1 MSENLPERLPQT
13 SHDAVGVSRQPAPRT
28 YRVEGIVMRVIPYGE
43 KDRILTIYTRQMGKL
58 SAIAKGS
65 RNPLTRL
72 APATQLFTHAH
83 YFLAQGKTLEVVTQ
97 VRIIEVF
104 EGLRRDVEMM
114 VVCAQ
119 CCEMLSKSVPD
130 GEADPALFDDLLS
143 ALRIANRG
151 VDADLLLTAFISRLL
166 KRVGYMP
173 QVGFCVSCGSRELGE
188 EVHLSIAQGG
198 TLCKACADRR
208 GFDFKLSKGDVAL
221 ISDSLRFGI
230 YAVTRSRPRDVS
242 AERVSE
248 CLTLFWQYLFQ
259 TQLQSVKVRQQLRNW
274 RKGFGLSQRGDECNG
289 DKV

>member
-1 MSENLPERLPQT
+1 MSENLPDRLPQT
-13 SHDAVGVSRQPAPRT
+13 SDSVGSVFRQPAPRT
-28 YRVEGIVMRVIPYGE
+28 YRVEGIVLRVIPYGE

-58 SAIAKGS
+58 NAIAKGS

-104 EGLRRDVEMM
+104 ERLRKDVEMM

-143 ALRIANRG
+143 ALRIANKG
-151 VDADLLLTAFISRLL
+151 VDADLLLAAFISRLL
-166 KRVGYMP
+166 KRLGYMP
-173 QVGFCVSCGSRELGE
+173 QVSFCVGCGSRILDD

-198 TLCKACADRR
+198 TLCKDCANRK
-208 GFDFKLSKGDVAL
+208 GFDVKLSKGEIAL
-221 ISDSLRFGI
+221 IINSLRFGL
-230 YAVTRSRPRDVS
+230 YAVTRTKLHGISATKVS
-242 AERVSE
+242 D
-248 CLTLFWQYLFQ
+248 CLTLFWQYQFQ
-259 TQLQSVKVRQQLRNW
+259 TQLQSVKVRQQLHNW
-274 RKGFGLSQRGDECNG
+274 CRGKDVRQRGDNENG